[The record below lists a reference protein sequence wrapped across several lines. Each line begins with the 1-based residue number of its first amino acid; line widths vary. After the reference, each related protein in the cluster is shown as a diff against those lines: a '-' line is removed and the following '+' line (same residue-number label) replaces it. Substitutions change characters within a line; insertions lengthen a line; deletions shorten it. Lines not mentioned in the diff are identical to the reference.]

1 MGGEYCGKGI
11 SRLGIAED
19 ADSSEGIG
27 IGYRGKWYIIIK
39 PRDIVGSS
47 AAVVEESQS
56 CGYLNKLSAD
66 IYTVLGLQQDNP
78 AIVKE
83 ER

>member
-27 IGYRGKWYIIIK
+27 IGYRGK
-39 PRDIVGSS
+39 
-47 AAVVEESQS
+47 
-56 CGYLNKLSAD
+56 
-66 IYTVLGLQQDNP
+66 
-78 AIVKE
+78 
-83 ER
+83 